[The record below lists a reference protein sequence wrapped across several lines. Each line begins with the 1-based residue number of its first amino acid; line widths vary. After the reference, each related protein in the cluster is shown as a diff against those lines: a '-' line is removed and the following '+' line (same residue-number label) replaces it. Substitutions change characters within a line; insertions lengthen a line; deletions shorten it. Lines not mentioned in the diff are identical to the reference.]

1 MINITQSLHLD
12 LQNVHQGYVRET
24 LARFLKA
31 RDGNVPKAHKMVD
44 SFIFFLKKKKKFSL
58 CHSSKVLYS
67 LKNVISIH
75 LFMFY

>member
-44 SFIFFLKKKKKFSL
+44 SFIFFLKKK
-58 CHSSKVLYS
+58 
-67 LKNVISIH
+67 
-75 LFMFY
+75 